1 MLKSPNSL
9 ILCLALAIFLLS
21 GCGSDQEEPSFAL
34 EDVNVLMIVV
44 DTMGAGHVGAW
55 SKGLDTSPNMDAL
68 AAGGVK
74 FTRAFS
80 PAPWTQPAVASLITG
95 LTPSRHRV
103 LHILDTL
110 PPDSFTLARALSER
124 GYKTSGVV
132 SHFLIN
138 NKQGYAQGFD
148 NYNENAVG
156 GHTEV
161 TSQIATR
168 NAIMEMRRLKDERFF
183 LFVHYFDPH
192 SEYMHHEQ
200 FDRTSAYQGQV
211 RKMSRNI
218 LDLRS
223 NRHLMDSEDVD
234 FLVGLYREEIE
245 YTDLYVGKLLAELEN
260 LGLKENTLVILTA
273 DHGEEFMEHDWIGHT
288 SFLYDTLLHVPMV
301 FSLPGR
307 LNPRVVDE
315 PVSLNDVMPTLMD
328 LSLNPPQDVS
338 WDGRSLKGLL
348 HGAKGKWDRPL
359 FSEVSFLAPVEDQG
373 TTKAEKEAFLSAASL
388 GDWKLIHDLD
398 KNLWTLFDRGAD
410 PLEMRDLFSPDH
422 EQVQLLQP
430 LLLEWEEGKVETW
443 GREFEDLQQMSE
455 EDRKRLRSFGYV
467 R

>member
-1 MLKSPNSL
+1 MKKSPNFL
-9 ILCLALAIFLLS
+9 VLYMVLAIISMS
-21 GCGSDQEEPSFAL
+21 GCGGGQDELSFVL

-55 SKGLDTSPNMDAL
+55 NKGLDTSPNMDAL

-74 FTRAFS
+74 FTKAYS
-80 PAPWTQPAVASLITG
+80 PAPWTQPSVASLMTG
-95 LTPSRHRV
+95 LTPSRNGV

-110 PPDSFTLARALSER
+110 PNGSFTLARALKKR
-124 GYKTSGVV
+124 GFRTSGVI

-138 NKQGYAQGFD
+138 TKHGFAQGFER
-148 NYNENAVG
+148 YNQNAVA
-156 GHTEV
+156 GHTEW
-161 TSQIATR
+161 TSDVVTR
-168 NAIMEMRRLKDERFF
+168 NAIFELRRVKDERFF

-192 SEYMHHEQ
+192 SEYMHHQQ
-200 FDRTSAYQGQV
+200 FDRTSGYQGKV
-211 RKMSRNI
+211 RQMSRNI
-218 LDLRS
+218 LALRD

-234 FLVGLYREEIE
+234 YLRGLYREEIE
-245 YTDLYVGKLLAELEN
+245 YTDQYIGKLLAELEN

-288 SFLYDTLLHVPMV
+288 RFLYDTLLHVPLV

-307 LNPRVVDE
+307 IKPRVVDE
-315 PVSLNDVMPTLMD
+315 PVALTDIMPTLID
-328 LSLNPPQDVS
+328 LSRTPSADVS

-348 HGAKGKWDRPL
+348 NGAGGKWDRPL

-373 TTKAEKEAFLSAASL
+373 TSKAEKEAFLAAASL

-398 KNLWTLFDRGAD
+398 KNRWTLFDRGAD
-410 PLEMRDLFSPDH
+410 PLEMRDLYSQDH
-422 EQVQLLQP
+422 KQVQLLQP
-430 LLLEWEEGKVETW
+430 MLLDWEKGKVETW
-443 GREFEDLQQMSE
+443 GREFEDLQHMSE
-455 EDRKRLRSFGYV
+455 EDRKRLRSLGYV